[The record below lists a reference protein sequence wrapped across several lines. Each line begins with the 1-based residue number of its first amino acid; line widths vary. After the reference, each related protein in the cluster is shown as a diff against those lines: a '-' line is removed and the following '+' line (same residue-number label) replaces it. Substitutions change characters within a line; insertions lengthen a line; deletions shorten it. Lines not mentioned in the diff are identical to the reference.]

1 VAAIIDSYGLAAV
14 CAVLFVKG
22 AGVPVPVPG
31 DLLLLATA
39 AQAAS
44 GRVLLW
50 QAFGAVLA
58 AVVLGGVAQF
68 VLARGSGRR
77 LLYRVGRHVGLTT
90 ARLDRAAAL
99 VRRSG
104 VLGIALL
111 VLTPGV
117 RAAAIPA
124 CGLASVPW
132 RVFVPGLAI
141 GSAIDVA
148 LHFALGFAGG
158 RALAALVD
166 PAAVP
171 WVVLGVVLLLAAV
184 GLVGWQLLRRRRRG
198 RAAEPASVG
207 AFQSWEQAAC
217 PVCLALGARL
227 QPAPEVATGAT
238 TQAVWE

>member
-1 VAAIIDSYGLAAV
+1 VDAIIDSYGLAAV

-90 ARLDRAAAL
+90 TRLDRAAAL
-99 VRRSG
+99 VRRG
-104 VLGIALL
+104 GMLGIALL

-132 RVFVPGLAI
+132 RVFVPGLII
-141 GSAIDVA
+141 GSAVDVA

-158 RALAALVD
+158 WALAALVD

-171 WVVLGVVLLLAAV
+171 WVVLGVLLLFATA
-184 GLVGWQLLRRRRRG
+184 GLVGWQLLRRRRPG
-198 RAAEPASVG
+198 RAAEPAGVG

-217 PVCLALGARL
+217 PACLVLGARL
-227 QPAPEVATGAT
+227 GSQHPLPTAALTQPM
-238 TQAVWE
+238 